1 MVNCHKL
8 IDIAAF
14 VVPPL
19 LDRKKKKR
27 KRKDLHVALAIF
39 LTVLALPV
47 E

>member
-1 MVNCHKL
+1 MVNRHKL

-14 VVPPL
+14 VVVPPL
-19 LDRKKKKR
+19 LDRKKKK
-27 KRKDLHVALAIF
+27 KDLHVALAIF